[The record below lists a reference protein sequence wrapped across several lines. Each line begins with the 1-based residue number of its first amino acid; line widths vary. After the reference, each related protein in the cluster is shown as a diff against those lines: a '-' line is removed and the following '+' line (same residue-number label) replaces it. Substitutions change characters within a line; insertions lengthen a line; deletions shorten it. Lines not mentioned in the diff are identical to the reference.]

1 MNYEML
7 VISLKVDRVVI
18 KSKVFLKTLIVSP
31 EILPVFGEKLRDL
44 CLPEESL
51 FAQCSFNY

>member
-1 MNYEML
+1 MNYETL

-44 CLPEESL
+44 CLLEESL
-51 FAQCSFNY
+51 FAQRSFNY